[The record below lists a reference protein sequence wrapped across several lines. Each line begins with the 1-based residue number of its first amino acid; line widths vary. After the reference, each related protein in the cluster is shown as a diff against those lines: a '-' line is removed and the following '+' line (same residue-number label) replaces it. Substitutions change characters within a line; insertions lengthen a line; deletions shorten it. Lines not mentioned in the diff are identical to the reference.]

1 MTVSINGQK
10 IFVNM
15 LNHNQI
21 LQLRKKYLSP
31 SLSLSYDKPLH
42 IVRAKAQ
49 YLYDTKDN
57 SYLDAVNNIQ
67 HVGHCH
73 PKVVD
78 AAREQYGI
86 LNTNTRY
93 LDETVVSY
101 AKDLT
106 GYLPDDLNV
115 CFFTNSGSES
125 NDLALRLARNKTES
139 RETIV
144 LDGAYHGHVSS
155 LIDISPY
162 KHNSKGGSGPPDYVH
177 TLPMPD
183 AYRGKYRGLNA
194 LNGYLEEL
202 KKILRSI
209 KKEGKKL
216 SSFFVEPIMG
226 CGGQLILPDEFLK
239 RSFELVRNEGGV
251 CIVDEVQ
258 IGFGRVGSDFWG
270 FETAGVQPD
279 IVTMGKSMGNGHPLS
294 VVVVKKEIADKF
306 NNGMEY
312 FNSFGGNP
320 VSCAV
325 GKAVL
330 KVIKDEKMQQNAY
343 KVGKYLLKK
352 LKHLQEEF
360 SLIGQVRGK
369 GLFIG
374 IELIKDRAK
383 LAPARKEAEKIV
395 NAMMRK
401 KILLSTDGPDRNVI
415 KIKPPM
421 VFNSKNADELVLK
434 LSEVLSNI
442 EHE

>member
-1 MTVSINGQK
+1 MGW
-10 IFVNM
+10 
-15 LNHNQI
+15 
-21 LQLRKKYLSP
+21 
-31 SLSLSYDKPLH
+31 
-42 IVRAKAQ
+42 
-49 YLYDTKDN
+49 
-57 SYLDAVNNIQ
+57 
-67 HVGHCH
+67 
-73 PKVVD
+73 
-78 AAREQYGI
+78 
-86 LNTNTRY
+86 
-93 LDETVVSY
+93 
-101 AKDLT
+101 
-106 GYLPDDLNV
+106 
-115 CFFTNSGSES
+115 
-125 NDLALRLARNKTES
+125 
-139 RETIV
+139 
-144 LDGAYHGHVSS
+144 
-155 LIDISPY
+155 
-162 KHNSKGGSGPPDYVH
+162 GG
-177 TLPMPD
+177 L
-183 AYRGKYRGLNA
+183 L
-194 LNGYLEEL
+194 
-202 KKILRSI
+202 
-209 KKEGKKL
+209 
-216 SSFFVEPIMG
+216 F
-226 CGGQLILPDEFLK
+226 LPDEFLK
-239 RSFELVRNEGGV
+239 RSFELVRNDGGV

-330 KVIKDEKMQQNAY
+330 KVIREEKMQQNAY

-369 GLFIG
+369 VLFIG